1 MRFDLDVNSISVKII
16 PFFKIML
23 SSILIVLFLT
33 FGAKIMK
40 ILPNFDIL
48 LFLVQSIMAFPY
60 LIGPGGQP
68 FIIQQVPLIQQQ
80 VSVIPQ
86 QQVLPQQTQSVPSKV
101 PDYMS
106 EEKLQEKGTH
116 CDISQLCGDIL
127 LLFIN

>member
-1 MRFDLDVNSISVKII
+1 MRFDLDVNSISVKIT

-23 SSILIVLFLT
+23 SSILIA

-48 LFLVQSIMAFPY
+48 LILVQSIMAFPY

-116 CDISQLCGDIL
+116 FDISQLCGDIL
-127 LLFIN
+127 WLFLN